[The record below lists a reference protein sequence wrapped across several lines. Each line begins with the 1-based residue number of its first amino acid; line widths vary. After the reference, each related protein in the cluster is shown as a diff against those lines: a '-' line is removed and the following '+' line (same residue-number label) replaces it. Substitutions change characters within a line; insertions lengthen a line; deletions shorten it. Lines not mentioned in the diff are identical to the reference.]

1 MHNITSHN
9 GNANQ
14 NHRDTTLYLLGQL
27 QANKKKQKITS
38 VSMDMEK
45 LEPCTLLWEM
55 SNDVAAMDNGM
66 VVLPKN

>member
-1 MHNITSHN
+1 
-9 GNANQ
+9 
-14 NHRDTTLYLLGQL
+14 
-27 QANKKKQKITS
+27 
-38 VSMDMEK
+38 MDMEK